1 MSQRSLRV
9 AAFVGSL
16 LSAASAA
23 CQSQPA
29 PAHPASPPPP
39 AVPTASAPA
48 APAEPTT
55 PAVVA
60 GSPAPG
66 APAEPAAPPAPRPA
80 TLNDYAQPAS
90 WLCLPGH
97 KGACD
102 ADQDATVI
110 AANGTTKLES
120 FARAKAP
127 AIDCFY
133 VYPTVSRDPG
143 IVSTMNVAPEELRV
157 IAVQFARFGQVCR
170 QFAPLYRQFTLT
182 ALRARMSG
190 QPMPAG
196 DVDPR
201 IGYND
206 VVDAWNYYLANHNKG
221 RGVVL
226 IGHSQGAGVLTQL
239 IKNEIDGKPLQR
251 QLVSALLLGTRL
263 QVPVGK
269 TVGGD
274 FTSVPLCRSSKETHC
289 AIAYATFRATAPP
302 TATSLFGKSAGAGLE
317 AACVNPAALGGGT
330 GPAHAYFTGAGAI
343 VEASSSVEWV
353 KGKAITTPFVSVP
366 GMLTAE
372 CQKNDVASYLAIT
385 VHGDPKSPRSA
396 EIPGDVVVAGQVRSE
411 WGLHLIDVN
420 LFMGNLIQ
428 IVRDQTTTFLR
439 EKQRASIENDRELI
453 GIARDHVTV
462 RISGP
467 QRRRA
472 LVCSCR
478 PGEVRGSPPRGS
490 FQATRGRLR
499 DDVCV
504 RATVLGRRTDQARE
518 PVHARRACS

>member
-1 MSQRSLRV
+1 M
-9 AAFVGSL
+9 AAVGACL
-16 LSAASAA
+16 LSAVSAA

-29 PAHPASPPPP
+29 PAHPAPPP
-39 AVPTASAPA
+39 APTTSAPA
-48 APAEPTT
+48 APAEP
-55 PAVVA
+55 AE
-60 GSPAPG
+60 
-66 APAEPAAPPAPRPA
+66 PAEPAPAAAAPAPSEPAAPATPPAPKPA
-80 TLNDYAQPAS
+80 TPNDYAQPAS

-102 ADQDATVI
+102 VDQDATII
-110 AANGTTKLES
+110 AANGTMKREK

-143 IVSTMNVAPEELRV
+143 IVSTMKVAPEELRV

-206 VVDAWNYYLANHNKG
+206 VVDAWNHYLANHNKG

-226 IGHSQGAGVLTQL
+226 IGHSQGASVLTQL
-239 IKNEIDGKPLQR
+239 IKNEIDGKPVQS
-251 QLVSALLLGTRL
+251 QLVSALLIGTRL

-274 FTSVPLCRSSKETHC
+274 FTSVPLCRSAKETHC
-289 AIAYATFRATAPP
+289 AIAYATFRASAPP
-302 TATSLFGKSAGAGLE
+302 TATSLFGKSGGAGLE
-317 AACVNPAALGGGT
+317 AACVNPAALGGGS

-366 GMLTAE
+366 GLLTAE
-372 CQKNDVASYLAIT
+372 CQSNDVASYLAIT

-396 EIPGDVVVAGQVRSE
+396 DIPGDVVVAGQVRSE

-428 IVRDQTTTFLR
+428 IVRDQTTSYLR
-439 EKQRASIENDRELI
+439 EKR
-453 GIARDHVTV
+453 
-462 RISGP
+462 
-467 QRRRA
+467 
-472 LVCSCR
+472 
-478 PGEVRGSPPRGS
+478 
-490 FQATRGRLR
+490 
-499 DDVCV
+499 
-504 RATVLGRRTDQARE
+504 
-518 PVHARRACS
+518 